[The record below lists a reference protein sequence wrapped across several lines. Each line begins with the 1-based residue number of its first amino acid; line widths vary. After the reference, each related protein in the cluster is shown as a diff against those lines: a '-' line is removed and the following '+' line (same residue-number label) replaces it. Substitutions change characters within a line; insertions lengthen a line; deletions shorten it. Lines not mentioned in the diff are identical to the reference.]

1 MARKRLQQNRC
12 IELPELPEE
21 TSAGMLPG
29 QLDELDSYKNVWVSN
44 CKLNGARAVTIN
56 YGCFQNVQ
64 MPDAQFPRFDLS
76 DIRFDKCDF
85 ANTECDKASLN
96 RVEFVGCRILG
107 FKLIKSQVKNT
118 LIKDCQGKFAQFEF
132 TKFKAVRFEN
142 CLLEDTNFQD
152 TDLSN
157 VVFLNCDIRN
167 AMLSGAKLTGT
178 DFRGSKIEGLQVS
191 LEQLR
196 GAIFEPLQA
205 AYLLQRY
212 AGVVVKYSD
221 EVEV

>member
-1 MARKRLQQNRC
+1 M
-12 IELPELPEE
+12 LPE
-21 TSAGMLPG
+21 G
-29 QLDELDSYKNVWVSN
+29 QLYELDSYQNIWVSN
-44 CKLNGARAVTIN
+44 CKLTGARAVTIN
-56 YGCFQNVQ
+56 QACFQNVQ

-85 ANTECDKASLN
+85 ANAEWEKASLN
-96 RVEFVGCRILG
+96 RVEFIGCRLLG
-107 FKLIKSQVKNT
+107 FQMVKSQVNHT
-118 LIKDCQGKFAQFEF
+118 LIKDCHGKFAQFEF

-152 TDLSN
+152 ADLSN

-167 AMLSGAKLTGT
+167 ALLSGAKLTGT
-178 DFRGSKIEGLQVS
+178 DFRGSKIEDLQVN

-212 AGVVVKYSD
+212 AGVTVKYAD
-221 EVEV
+221 DLKA